1 MKSFLTKNKTEIE
14 SFLLCKKR
22 KSHKIYYFWKMKK
35 QIVSLL
41 LAILL
46 FATSAANVH
55 KFHMALYHINYAS
68 EKKMLQITSRIHIDD
83 LNKALEKN
91 YNKKIS
97 VENKINSTEEL
108 LLEKYLFDRFSIKVN
123 GQGLPM
129 NFLSKEIDG
138 DELVCY
144 WNIKNISK
152 IKTLEVNNTVLIE
165 CFSDQQNMIN
175 VTVLGAKKSFLL
187 LNSVTSKLLNY

>member
-1 MKSFLTKNKTEIE
+1 
-14 SFLLCKKR
+14 
-22 KSHKIYYFWKMKK
+22 MKK
-35 QIVSLL
+35 QFASFL

-46 FATSAANVH
+46 FTTSAANVH
-55 KFHMALYHINYAS
+55 KFHMALYQINYAS

-83 LNKALEKN
+83 LNKALEKK

-97 VENKINSTEEL
+97 VENENSSPEEL
-108 LLEKYLFDRFSIKVN
+108 LLQKYLSDRFSIKVN
-123 GQGLPM
+123 GQGMPM

-152 IKTLEVNNTVLIE
+152 IKTLEVNSTVLIE
-165 CFSDQQNMIN
+165 CFSDQQNMVN

>member
-1 MKSFLTKNKTEIE
+1 
-14 SFLLCKKR
+14 
-22 KSHKIYYFWKMKK
+22 MKK

-41 LAILL
+41 LTILL
-46 FATSAANVH
+46 FTTSAATIH
-55 KFHMALYHINYAS
+55 KFHMALYQINYAS

-97 VENKINSTEEL
+97 VENENSSPEKL
-108 LLEKYLFDRFSIKVN
+108 LLEKYLSDRFSIKVN
-123 GQGLPM
+123 GQGMPM

-152 IKTLEVNNTVLIE
+152 IKTLEVKCTILIE

-175 VTVLGAKKSFLL
+175 ITVLGAKKSFLL
-187 LNSVTSKLLNY
+187 LNSITSQLLNY